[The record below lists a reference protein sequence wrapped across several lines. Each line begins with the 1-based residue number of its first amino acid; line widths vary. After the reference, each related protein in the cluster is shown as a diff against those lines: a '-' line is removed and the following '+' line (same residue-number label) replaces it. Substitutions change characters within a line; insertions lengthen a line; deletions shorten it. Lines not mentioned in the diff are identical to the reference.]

1 MPLLDLTNPLHPANI
16 ALSVVK
22 SHIGSGGHS
31 WVQSKTS
38 VGSGAWCAA
47 TMVAT
52 GIDSNLA
59 GLIFPNG
66 NQPTPSGFQSSILC
80 AGGVC
85 ESIVKT
91 YNGTRIDGPAWGKV
105 NVIPSP
111 GDLIVF
117 LWDGFRQSTISAYK
131 SGNTKRY
138 WSGSHVGMVEYVEYD
153 SNHKPTKVHTV
164 EGNNGGTLRQSSYGI
179 NSECISFYARPNWVK
194 ANGIASATYA
204 TTGTYSPN
212 ADPTMSTYEIGGI
225 YSTQLYTTESTKADA
240 SIREVAYLGKDG
252 KPCINMTGVR
262 LSVLNYTSF
271 LSGLYKLQSGGISG
285 IGGTPDNIDG
295 LDTLPRTC
303 VQYLTSK
310 GFNTAAAIG
319 IIANIKQESDFRTN
333 CVGDSGTSFGI
344 CQWHNARGRAMIA
357 YVGSGWE
364 NNLSGQLD
372 FLLHELDTSYS
383 SLVAELKQVPN
394 TLEGA
399 KHAADRFVRVFER
412 PANVD
417 TSSLRRQANAEN
429 FWSKIV
435 TTSAATNADYSNN
448 PTVQKSVTTPSWYLT
463 WPVPSVTVG
472 KYTSGY
478 GYRGNVGIAG
488 ATTWHNG
495 VDIGGGS
502 GASIV
507 SCGPGTVCKI
517 EYSGARG
524 HYVVIDHGNKF
535 YTLYQHM
542 QSRTPLSM
550 GAKVSAGQEIGK
562 VGNTG
567 LPGMAAHLHLEVHVG
582 ALLQGTG
589 SGSSYR
595 STSTVDPAQYFPK
608 LGSKT

>member
-1 MPLLDLTNPLHPANI
+1 MPLLNLSDPLHPANI
-16 ALSVVK
+16 VISAVESQL
-22 SHIGSGGHS
+22 GSGYEWQRKVTG
-31 WVQSKTS
+31 VTS
-38 VGSGAWCAA
+38 DWCAA
-47 TMVAT
+47 TVVAA
-52 GIDSNLA
+52 GIYTNLSGTVFPKKGQDGIFYA
-59 GLIFPNG
+59 GMCGKAFE
-66 NQPTPSGFQSSILC
+66 TY
-80 AGGVC
+80 GG
-85 ESIVKT
+85 K
-91 YNGTRIDGPAWGKV
+91 RIDGPLWGKT
-105 NVIPSP
+105 NVVPSR
-111 GDLIVF
+111 GDMIIFVWKRGNESF
-117 LWDGFRQSTISAYK
+117 YNSVRNGTATYGKYSA
-131 SGNTKRY
+131 
-138 WSGSHVGMVEYVEYD
+138 SHIGMVTD
-153 SNHKPTKVHTV
+153 CRDGKVYTI
-164 EGNNGGTLRQSSYGI
+164 EGNCGGSGDRSRNKIAKSSYSI
-179 NSECISFYARPNWVK
+179 NSENISFYVRPDWSR
-194 ANGIASATYA
+194 ANGVVAYTAP

-212 ADPTMSTYEIGGI
+212 ADPTMSTYQIDGTF
-225 YSTQLYTTESTKADA
+225 STQLYTTESTKADA

-262 LSVLNYTSF
+262 LAVVNYT
-271 LSGLYKLQSGGISG
+271 GLLNDLYRLQSGGIPGISG
-285 IGGTPDNIDG
+285 SPDNIDG

-303 VQYLTSK
+303 VQYLTGK

-333 CVGDSGTSFGI
+333 CVGDHGTSFGI

-383 SLVAELKQVPN
+383 GLVAELKQVPN

-417 TSSLRRQANAEN
+417 TSSLRRQTNAEN
-429 FWSKIV
+429 FWSQIV

-448 PTVQKSVTTPSWYLT
+448 PTVQKSVTTPPWYLT

-507 SCGPGTVCKI
+507 SCGNGKVCKI
-517 EYSGARG
+517 DRSGARG

-550 GAKVSAGQEIGK
+550 GATVLAGQEIGK

-589 SGSSYR
+589 SGSNYR